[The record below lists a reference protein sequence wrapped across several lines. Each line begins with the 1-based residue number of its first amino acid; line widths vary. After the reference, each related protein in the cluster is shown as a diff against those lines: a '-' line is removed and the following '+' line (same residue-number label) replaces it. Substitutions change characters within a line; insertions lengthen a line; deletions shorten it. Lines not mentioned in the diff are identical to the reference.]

1 MTYKKQFDLNPS
13 DIDVIENCL
22 RKELHVRSE
31 NCQCKC
37 CQCRRLAAQE
47 SGEEM
52 VSSKQAISEITE
64 LLGKIH
70 NQKIWYDGDPSK
82 PWMPKG

>member
-13 DIDVIENCL
+13 DIDIIETCL
-22 RKELHVRSE
+22 RKELHIRSE
-31 NCQCKC
+31 KCQCQ
-37 CQCRRLAAQE
+37 CQGSEKHENAEELA
-47 SGEEM
+47 
-52 VSSKQAISEITE
+52 SSKESISEITE

-70 NQKIWYDGDPSK
+70 NQKIWYDGDPAK

>member
-1 MTYKKQFDLNPS
+1 MAYKKQFDLNPS
-13 DIDVIENCL
+13 DIDLIETCL

-31 NCQCKC
+31 ICQCPEPEKHEH
-37 CQCRRLAAQE
+37 ADEAD
-47 SGEEM
+47 SA
-52 VSSKQAISEITE
+52 KQRISEITE

-70 NQKIWYDGDPSK
+70 NQKIWYDGDPAK

>member
-13 DIDVIENCL
+13 DIDVIETCL
-22 RKELHVRSE
+22 RKELQRRSE
-31 NCQCKC
+31 KF
-37 CQCRRLAAQE
+37 QE
-47 SGEEM
+47 SAEQENAEKM
-52 VSSKQAISEITE
+52 DKSKQGISKITE

-70 NQKIWYDGDPSK
+70 NQKIWFDGDPAK

>member
-13 DIDVIENCL
+13 DIDLIETCL
-22 RKELHVRSE
+22 RKELHIRSE
-31 NCQCKC
+31 KCQC
-37 CQCRRLAAQE
+37 QCQE
-47 SGEEM
+47 SEKHEHAEEM
-52 VSSKQAISEITE
+52 DSSKQAISEITE

-70 NQKIWYDGDPSK
+70 NQKIWYDGDPAK